1 MQRAENLYQTYIG
14 KEHFAY
20 VPLEWDCSERLIHG
34 FVNNLKDDNVH
45 PDVWQAHTI
54 TEEDIAQL
62 KGLESKFAYTAIIEK
77 IKKSINW
84 TALEQKI
91 PQKESE
97 EIARSVGTSLTAL
110 SPQEIESLTAHSAW
124 LTELQV
130 RLYMPMLV
138 TAKN

>member
-1 MQRAENLYQTYIG
+1 MQRAENLYQTYID

-20 VPLEWDCSERLIHG
+20 VPLEWKCSERLIHG

-45 PDVWQAHTI
+45 PDVWQSHAI

-62 KGLESKFAYTAIIEK
+62 KGLESKSAYTAIIEK

-110 SPQEIESLTAHSAW
+110 SPQEIKSLTAHSAW
-124 LTELQV
+124 LTEFQV
-130 RLYMPMLV
+130 RLYMPMLI
-138 TAKN
+138 TAEN